1 MPQETTTIAIPT
13 TLRDLIATHA
23 GARGISREALAD
35 GAFKTQLQVARAML
49 ERGERLADHYL
60 TDPRITSAGQSA
72 PTVHISAEADQA
84 AQDLAQTIE
93 KELGRRTPKGRV
105 IQALLWAE
113 LEPLPVGAQ
122 RANLPEPPALQT
134 ITVNVPGQLNT
145 SLMEL
150 GLRWAVSRE
159 AVVDSLLGEAIS
171 DLEEMSAADLAAL
184 SSDQRIQPSD
194 GRGKV
199 TIRVPRHYDP
209 QLAQLADRSF
219 QGVRSYALQGLL
231 WRGLDEAK
239 DDPAVELPNRTVTIN
254 GRLYARLAQHLFDKR
269 RAQGG
274 VPTMKK
280 FVETAVER
288 ELDREQRR
296 QGRPAQKRAD
306 EQ

>member
-1 MPQETTTIAIPT
+1 MPAETTTIAIPA

-23 GARGISREALAD
+23 GARGVSREALAD
-35 GAFKTQLQVARAML
+35 SAFKTQLQIARAML

-60 TDPRITSAGQSA
+60 TDPRIASAGQSA
-72 PTVHISAEADQA
+72 PTVHISGEADQA

-122 RANLPEPPALQT
+122 RANLPEPPALDT
-134 ITVNVPGQLNT
+134 ITVNVPGPLNT

-150 GLRWAVSRE
+150 GLRWTVSRE
-159 AVVDSLLGEAIS
+159 AVVDILLAQATS
-171 DLEEMSAADLAAL
+171 DLEEMDAEELAAL
-184 SSDQRIQPSD
+184 SSDPRIQPSD

-219 QGVRSYALQGLL
+219 QGVRSYALQALL
-231 WRGLDEAK
+231 WRGLDGAK
-239 DDPAVELPNRTVTIN
+239 DDPAVELPNRTVMIN
-254 GRLYARLAQHLFDKR
+254 GRLYARLARHLIEKR

-274 VPTMKK
+274 TAPMKK

-296 QGRPAQKRAD
+296 QSRPAVESAD
-306 EQ
+306 